1 MARGNLI
8 LYLSRCTDRRALI
21 FRNLGGVFAIL
32 GLIVKHGSQQPSQL
46 PFGVD
51 RLTIFLILFGCV
63 VVCAAMTV
71 ILQRKVDRRIERAA
85 NGMCEQCGY
94 DLRSS
99 RQRCPECNTP
109 IKPERRYPLL
119 PKFLGY
125 HFWLEWQKKANS
137 DSEVL
142 SQALEEEPE
151 YEIRKIIEQL
161 DGFLAE
167 QFEESQVA
175 RILTEKFGCHF
186 DPQEQNETAI
196 GWLTSVRVR
205 LQAGLERIA

>member
-1 MARGNLI
+1 
-8 LYLSRCTDRRALI
+8 
-21 FRNLGGVFAIL
+21 
-32 GLIVKHGSQQPSQL
+32 
-46 PFGVD
+46 
-51 RLTIFLILFGCV
+51 
-63 VVCAAMTV
+63 
-71 ILQRKVDRRIERAA
+71 
-85 NGMCEQCGY
+85 MCEQCGY

-119 PKFLGY
+119 PKFFGY

-175 RILTEKFGCHF
+175 RIVHF
-186 DPQEQNETAI
+186 NRYCACALSQ
-196 GWLTSVRVR
+196 
-205 LQAGLERIA
+205 